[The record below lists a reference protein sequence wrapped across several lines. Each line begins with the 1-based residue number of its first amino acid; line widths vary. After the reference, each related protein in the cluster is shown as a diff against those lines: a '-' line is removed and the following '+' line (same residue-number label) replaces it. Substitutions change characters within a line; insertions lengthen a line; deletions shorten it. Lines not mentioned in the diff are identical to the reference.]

1 MEQSAWGM
9 GAAGLI
15 QEAWQDFCSLSHL
28 FFLFSPFIQDKVLKF
43 CKPRLEAMLN
53 SVPKKMT
60 WLAGPGAALRPGP
73 EARTVCTKGRSL
85 QKPPAQTPGALG
97 RGRRWWQ
104 GEVT

>member
-1 MEQSAWGM
+1 MGQSAWGM

-53 SVPKKMT
+53 GISNSVPKKMT
-60 WLAGPGAALRPGP
+60 WLQALGLPSSQGP
-73 EARTVCTKGRSL
+73 EARTVH
-85 QKPPAQTPGALG
+85 
-97 RGRRWWQ
+97 
-104 GEVT
+104 